1 MVIVTRERWL
11 QIEQLYHSARESG
24 PGVLAGLA
32 PDLRLDVERLLAQ
45 DSDGQI
51 LDRPAVELLEVSV
64 NTQLT
69 AGVQLGPYRIEAPLG
84 AGGMGEVFR
93 ATDTR
98 LRRAVAIKIC
108 REQFSDRFHREARAV
123 SSLNHPNI
131 CAIYDIG
138 EEDGRSFIV
147 MEYLEGETLNRR
159 IATGLI
165 DGETLLALGIEIA
178 DALDCAHAAGI
189 VHRDIKPANILI
201 TGRGH
206 AKVLDFGLAQQRKA
220 EDTEGFITIPG
231 MAMGTPAYMS
241 PEQALGKPLDART
254 DLYSFGLVLHE
265 MATSAHSVGEASR
278 ELNCIVSKCLEKDPE
293 LRYQRASE
301 IRTDLQRLKRDTDS
315 TQAIT
320 GAKPR
325 DAAGG
330 VKHRRVIFAGA
341 AVVLALFIAGYF
353 YFQRAYHGTAKLT
366 DKDTLVLAGFNN
378 RTGDPVFEGT
388 LRQGLAVQ
396 LEQSP
401 FLSLVSDGRIQ
412 QMLRFMGRPADS
424 WLTPELAREICER
437 TGSAAVL
444 DGSIASLGTQYVLG
458 LRAKNCRTGDVL
470 DEEQVQAARKE
481 DVLNSL
487 TQIAS
492 KFRTRV
498 GESLSTIEKHNTPLM
513 EATTASLEALK
524 AYSAARK
531 IALSVGAVGSM
542 PLFQRAVEIDPQFAM
557 AQATLGLTY
566 GAIGESGLAAESTT
580 KAYQLR
586 NRASDREKFF
596 ITVTYDRDVTRNLG
610 RAQRTCE
617 LWAQT
622 YPREA
627 DPHGLLSGFTTQGA
641 GNYEKSI
648 EEARKAIE
656 IDPDHTFAYANLAWS
671 CFFSNRLKEAED
683 TIQRVA
689 GRKLEIPEFL
699 LLRYYIAFQRGDKYA
714 MNQEVA
720 RSKSEP
726 GAEDWILHSQALV
739 LARSGELEPARRM
752 SRRAVDAAEQ
762 AGQHERAATYEAGAA
777 VWEAFFGNAAAAKR
791 SAMAAL
797 NLSKGRDVEYAAAFA
812 LALAGD
818 YSRSQ
823 ALTNDLEAHFPEDT
837 SVRFTYLPTLRALFA
852 LSGDDA
858 AHTIELLQAAAPYD
872 LAVPGITFFGFFG
885 GLYPAYVRGEAY
897 LASHRS
903 AEAAAEFQK
912 ILDNP
917 GIVLADPIGALA
929 HLQMGRA
936 LALAREKTKAK
947 AAYQEFLKLWKDA
960 DPDIPILKQAKTEYA
975 RL

>member
-1 MVIVTRERWL
+1 
-11 QIEQLYHSARESG
+11 
-24 PGVLAGLA
+24 
-32 PDLRLDVERLLAQ
+32 
-45 DSDGQI
+45 
-51 LDRPAVELLEVSV
+51 
-64 NTQLT
+64 
-69 AGVQLGPYRIEAPLG
+69 
-84 AGGMGEVFR
+84 
-93 ATDTR
+93 
-98 LRRAVAIKIC
+98 IC
-108 REQFSDRFHREARAV
+108 REQFSDRFHREARAI

-138 EEDGRSFIV
+138 EEGGRSFIV

-159 IATGLI
+159 IAAGLI
-165 DGETLLALGIEIA
+165 DSETLLALGIEIA

-189 VHRDIKPANILI
+189 VHRDIKPANIFI
-201 TGRGH
+201 TGRGP
-206 AKVLDFGLAQQRKA
+206 AKILDFGLAQQRDA
-220 EDTEGFITIPG
+220 EDTEGFLTIPG
-231 MAMGTPAYMS
+231 MVMGTPAYLS
-241 PEQALGKPLDART
+241 PEQALGKPLDTRS

-265 MATSAHSVGEASR
+265 MATGKLTVDPPTDLAR
-278 ELNCIVSKCLEKDPE
+278 IISKCLEVDPE
-293 LRYQRASE
+293 LRYQHASE
-301 IRTDLQRLKRDTDS
+301 IRTDLQRLQRGTAS
-315 TQAIT
+315 AQVIT

-325 DAAGG
+325 PAPTFVRQRMAM
-330 VKHRRVIFAGA
+330 FAGA
-341 AVVLALFIAGYF
+341 AVVLALSAAGYF
-353 YFQRAYHGTAKLT
+353 YFHRAHSTPALT
-366 DKDTLVLAGFNN
+366 DKDTLVLASFINK
-378 RTGDPVFEGT
+378 TGDSVFDGT

-401 FLSLVSDGRIQ
+401 FLSLVSDQRIQ
-412 QMLRFMGRPADS
+412 QMLRFMGKPADS

-437 TGSAAVL
+437 TGSAATL

-566 GAIGESGLAAESTT
+566 SAIGESGLAAESTT

-726 GAEDWILHSQALV
+726 GAEDWILHSQA
-739 LARSGELEPARRM
+739 
-752 SRRAVDAAEQ
+752 
-762 AGQHERAATYEAGAA
+762 
-777 VWEAFFGNAAAAKR
+777 
-791 SAMAAL
+791 
-797 NLSKGRDVEYAAAFA
+797 
-812 LALAGD
+812 
-818 YSRSQ
+818 
-823 ALTNDLEAHFPEDT
+823 
-837 SVRFTYLPTLRALFA
+837 
-852 LSGDDA
+852 
-858 AHTIELLQAAAPYD
+858 
-872 LAVPGITFFGFFG
+872 
-885 GLYPAYVRGEAY
+885 
-897 LASHRS
+897 
-903 AEAAAEFQK
+903 
-912 ILDNP
+912 
-917 GIVLADPIGALA
+917 
-929 HLQMGRA
+929 
-936 LALAREKTKAK
+936 
-947 AAYQEFLKLWKDA
+947 
-960 DPDIPILKQAKTEYA
+960 
-975 RL
+975 